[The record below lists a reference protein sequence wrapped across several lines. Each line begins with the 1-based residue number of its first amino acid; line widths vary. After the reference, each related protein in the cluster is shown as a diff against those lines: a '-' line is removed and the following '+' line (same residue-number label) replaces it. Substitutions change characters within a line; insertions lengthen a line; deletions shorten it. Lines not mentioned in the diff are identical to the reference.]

1 MTRDPPYSPDGGED
15 PRDDDFNA
23 DDPTQDRQRDSDSPN
38 RSSGSD
44 SPDGSSDADS
54 PNGSSGSDSPNGSS
68 GSDSPD
74 RPNESSISSLLSA
87 DTRPRWLQDLV
98 LIGKAVV
105 VVYGLFIV
113 LGLGAGLD
121 FNGVVSTLQSVTLLA
136 ASFALVVLAL
146 NLHWGYTGLFNIGV
160 AGFMAVGA
168 YTMALTT
175 ASPDAS
181 FPGLGLPLWIG
192 IPAGLVA
199 AALVGLVV
207 ALPALR
213 LRADYFAIVTLAF
226 AEVIRLVYNSSALRE
241 FDVLGVELG
250 TGGGQGMSFPNLRNT
265 VSRGIMYVDGD
276 RAGEATVV
284 GRPLLEIGDTLELS
298 QSVVEGWVYTAVL
311 VLLVA
316 FAFVL
321 VTRIGN
327 SPFGRVLKAIREDE
341 LAARSLGK
349 NTDRVKITAF
359 MVGCAVMGL
368 AGMVWQGR
376 RGYVDPNLFLPII
389 TFYIFIALIIG
400 GAGSNTGSVVGA
412 LLFAGLLFEGP
423 PFVQRIVDATFD
435 LPRPTTVYDAV
446 LALGDLDPMP
456 LLGYAVGELPNL
468 RFILFGVVLIA
479 LMIYRPDGMLG
490 YRNEPAS
497 PIDLNKERPP
507 GRRGER
513 TPGGKSN
520 E

>member
-1 MTRDPPYSPDGGED
+1 MSHDSTPPPEDTAPVEPEAANGPDSDPDG
-15 PRDDDFNA
+15 
-23 DDPTQDRQRDSDSPN
+23 
-38 RSSGSD
+38 
-44 SPDGSSDADS
+44 
-54 PNGSSGSDSPNGSS
+54 
-68 GSDSPD
+68 
-74 RPNESSISSLLSA
+74 
-87 DTRPRWLQDLV
+87 RPRWLEDVFIIVKATV
-98 LIGKAVV
+98 L
-105 VVYGLFIV
+105 VYGLFLV
-113 LGLGAGLD
+113 FGLAAGLD
-121 FNGVVSTLQSVTLLA
+121 FNGIVSTLQSVTLLA

-146 NLHWGYTGLFNIGV
+146 NLHWGYTGLFNIGI

-175 ASPDAS
+175 APTDAS
-181 FPGLGLPLWIG
+181 FPGLGLPLWVGVI
-192 IPAGLVA
+192 AGTVA
-199 AALVGLVV
+199 AAIVGFVV

-213 LRADYFAIVTLAF
+213 LRADYFAIVTLAA

-241 FDVLGVELG
+241 FSVLGVALG

-265 VSRGIMYVDGD
+265 VSRWIMYADGD
-276 RAGEATVV
+276 PTAGPTVV
-284 GRPLLEIGDTLELS
+284 GSAFLRVGEVLEVS
-298 QSVVEGWVYTAVL
+298 PSVVEGWVYTLVL
-311 VLLVA
+311 VVLVA
-316 FAFVL
+316 FVFVV

-349 NTDRVKITAF
+349 NTDHVKIKVF
-359 MVGCAVMGL
+359 MLGCAFMGL
-368 AGMVWQGR
+368 AGIVWQGR

-400 GAGSNTGSVVGA
+400 GSGSNTGSVVGA

-435 LPRPTTVYDAV
+435 LPRPPTAYEGFV
-446 LALGDLDPMP
+446 ALGGLDPMP

-468 RFILFGVVLIA
+468 RFVLFGAVLVA

-490 YRNEPAS
+490 HRNEPAS
-497 PIDLNKERPP
+497 PIDLTKAQPP
-507 GRRGER
+507 R
-513 TPGGKSN
+513 TRDAPVADGGADD

>member
-1 MTRDPPYSPDGGED
+1 MTRDPPYSPDGGEG
-15 PRDDDFNA
+15 PRDDGGDGQN
-23 DDPTQDRQRDSDSPN
+23 TSRDGVN
-38 RSSGSD
+38 GSD
-44 SPDGSSDADS
+44 SSLFS
-54 PNGSSGSDSPNGSS
+54 P
-68 GSDSPD
+68 
-74 RPNESSISSLLSA
+74 EA
-87 DTRPRWLQDLV
+87 RPRWLQDLV
-98 LIGKAVV
+98 LIGKATV
-105 VVYGLFIV
+105 VVYGLFIL

-168 YTMALTT
+168 YTMALVT
-175 ASPDAS
+175 ASPDAT
-181 FPGLGLPLWIG
+181 FPGLGLPMWVG
-192 IPAGLVA
+192 IPAGFVA
-199 AALVGLVV
+199 AAVVGFVV

-226 AEVIRLVYNSSALRE
+226 AEVIRLVYNSGALRE

-265 VSRGIMYVDGD
+265 ISRGILYVDGN
-276 RAGEATVV
+276 RAGEPTLV
-284 GRPLLEIGDTLELS
+284 GRPLLELGETLELS

-349 NTDRVKITAF
+349 NTDRVKIKAF
-359 MVGCAVMGL
+359 MLGCAIMGL

-435 LPRPTTVYDAV
+435 LPRPTTVYEAAI
-446 LALGDLDPMP
+446 ALGDLDPMP

-468 RFILFGVVLIA
+468 RFILFGVILIA

-497 PIDLNKERPP
+497 PIDLTKERPP
-507 GRRGER
+507 GRRDER
-513 TPGGKSN
+513 SPGGESN